1 MKKVIAVVVTFKRKS
16 LLEDV
21 IKGLAEQSYPLS
33 EIIIIDNHSCDGT
46 DILVDNLRKVYAT
59 SKISYYDTG
68 DNLGGAGGFA
78 YGFEV
83 AQKSDFEYLWL
94 MDDDLLPESDC
105 LENHLATGCD
115 GIIQPI
121 RFNKDGSC
129 AEISP
134 IEYDLDSVFIINPK
148 KKTVKDIIE
157 LKNVDIPVPIAGVPF
172 EGPLISKS
180 VVDKIGKPESKFF
193 IFNDDLDYS
202 IRARN
207 AGFKILCQPKAT
219 AIRLL
224 VNNQSNDLKSWK
236 GYFMLRNHF
245 YILRTHGKNFFVKSR
260 PIILTLGYAALSIF
274 RGDLD
279 VALKVCRAYRDSYYL
294 SNNDR
299 FKP

>member
-1 MKKVIAVVVTFKRKS
+1 
-16 LLEDV
+16 
-21 IKGLAEQSYPLS
+21 
-33 EIIIIDNHSCDGT
+33 
-46 DILVDNLRKVYAT
+46 
-59 SKISYYDTG
+59 
-68 DNLGGAGGFA
+68 
-78 YGFEV
+78 
-83 AQKSDFEYLWL
+83 
-94 MDDDLLPESDC
+94 
-105 LENHLATGCD
+105 
-115 GIIQPI
+115 
-121 RFNKDGSC
+121 
-129 AEISP
+129 
-134 IEYDLDSVFIINPK
+134 
-148 KKTVKDIIE
+148 
-157 LKNVDIPVPIAGVPF
+157 
-172 EGPLISKS
+172 
-180 VVDKIGKPESKFF
+180 PESKFF